1 MKKEFE
7 KAKKY
12 IKLAASVAIF
22 AMTVYTLIPKS
33 DKITGVDME
42 EFAIRKSQCAIT
54 SNASESENTE
64 TAK

>member
-1 MKKEFE
+1 MKKDIE

-33 DKITGVDME
+33 EKIKGIDTDALERYTPVGE
-42 EFAIRKSQCAIT
+42 
-54 SNASESENTE
+54 
-64 TAK
+64 

>member
-1 MKKEFE
+1 MKKDFE

-33 DKITGVDME
+33 EKIKNINTNNLEHYTPEATSE
-42 EFAIRKSQCAIT
+42 EKQ
-54 SNASESENTE
+54 
-64 TAK
+64 